1 MYLFFYL
8 FLLIIIIIIIIIVIL
23 RPGGSKDILI
33 GFQRWGVY
41 VYIILFII
49 IIIIIN
55 SLVDYLSHETDSQKT
70 ELLSSLIYPL
80 FVNCYISLL
89 TSNDADSGI

>member
-1 MYLFFYL
+1 MYILF
-8 FLLIIIIIIIIIVIL
+8 
-23 RPGGSKDILI
+23 
-33 GFQRWGVY
+33 
-41 VYIILFII
+41 ILFII

-70 ELLSSLIYPL
+70 ELLNSLVYPL